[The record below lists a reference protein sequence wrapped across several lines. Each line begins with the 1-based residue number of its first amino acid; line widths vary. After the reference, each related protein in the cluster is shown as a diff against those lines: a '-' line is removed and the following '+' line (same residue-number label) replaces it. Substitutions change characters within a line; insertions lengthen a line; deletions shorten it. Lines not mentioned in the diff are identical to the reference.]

1 MCYLVQQ
8 LQAEPSSDKITRE
21 ALSINSQSVRNGSV
35 YQPILGTDN
44 TNNCGQPLPQKQQM
58 EAYQDSSNTN
68 IVNSQ
73 PCSDDCDQP
82 EENDMRCISRNQNSV
97 HTKGDEQMC
106 VLGPVHCEGLSGA
119 IDDFSDCVD
128 EIHYCIPPPP

>member
-1 MCYLVQQ
+1 
-8 LQAEPSSDKITRE
+8 
-21 ALSINSQSVRNGSV
+21 
-35 YQPILGTDN
+35 
-44 TNNCGQPLPQKQQM
+44 M

-82 EENDMRCISRNQNSV
+82 EENDMHCISRNQNSV

-119 IDDFSDCVD
+119 IDDYSDGVD
-128 EIHYCIPPPP
+128 EIHYCIPPPPQPILVELSPLVLEDVDMQTSIHTNTSGKKGFLQV